1 MSYQT
6 LHRSLTN
13 TAVAVDTFVSLTDSV
28 GSSNLSANI
37 PNSVSKLIKIDI
49 TAVGDVT
56 PRCTAVKVLGQGIS
70 QEQIVSGP
78 ATSGASSGMVQPFV
92 SIPCDFEVSANA
104 SFDIQFAQMSAGS
117 ETMSVSVT
125 CYFA

>member
-6 LHRSLTN
+6 LTRSVTN
-13 TAVAVDTFVSLTDSV
+13 TSIAVDSFVSLTAQA

-37 PNSVSKLIKIDI
+37 PNGVSKLVKVDVS
-49 TAVGDVT
+49 AVGDIT
-56 PRCTAVKVLGQGIS
+56 PKSTLVKILGQGIS
-70 QEQIVSGP
+70 QEQVLTGP
-78 ATSGASSGMVQPFV
+78 ATSGASSGAVQPFV
-92 SIPCDFEVSANA
+92 SIPCDFDVSANA

-117 ETMSVSVT
+117 ETMTVSVT

>member
-28 GSSNLSANI
+28 GQSNLSANI
-37 PNSVSKLIKIDI
+37 PNGVNKLVKIDV

-70 QEQIVSGP
+70 QEQIVTAP
-78 ATSGASSGMVQPFV
+78 ATAGASSGMVQPFI
-92 SIPCDFEVSANA
+92 SIPCDFDVSANA